1 MTETDIH
8 GSNKAIRW
16 AEHWITDREA
26 DEMTAVGTEQA
37 ALMTIDILD
46 EHGIAEARR
55 EGREF
60 LKQFAFRMIDQSR
73 IITAISE
80 LARNIFNYALP
91 GRIFLE
97 VTSKGT
103 KTGLKLTAADE
114 GPGIE
119 DISKALERG
128 FTTSGGLGAGLPGV
142 QSLMDEFSCTSQV
155 GIGTTITAVKWL
167 K

>member
-1 MTETDIH
+1 M
-8 GSNKAIRW
+8 
-16 AEHWITDREA
+16 
-26 DEMTAVGTEQA
+26 EQTT
-37 ALMTIDILD
+37 LMTIDILD
-46 EHGIAEARR
+46 ERGIAEARR
-55 EGREF
+55 MGREF
-60 LKQFAFRMIDQSR
+60 LKQLAFRLIDQSR

-91 GRIFLE
+91 GKIFLE
-97 VTSKGT
+97 VISRGR

-119 DISKALERG
+119 DVSKALECG

-142 QSLMDEFSCTSQV
+142 RSLMDEFSCTSRA
-155 GIGTTITAVKWL
+155 GIGTTITAIKWL